1 MGKPVV
7 YIASDYMDFLQ
18 YQKENPESECIHITD
33 VSTLGGRAAG
43 EIVEMNSLKSLWNWV
58 GISESIDRFKNT
70 HKKFYEVKEEKKD
83 IDLLDLDEDDLELG
97 V

>member
-1 MGKPVV
+1 MT
-7 YIASDYMDFLQ
+7 S
-18 YQKENPESECIHITD
+18 
-33 VSTLGGRAAG
+33 R
-43 EIVEMNSLKSLWNWV
+43 WNWV
-58 GISESIDRFKNT
+58 GISESIDRFKET